1 MDPLL
6 NHLLLN
12 ASGVGWINDLPL
24 ERDEKGLG
32 QQDFEPYAAF
42 DPLANK
48 AMAINIGNQVC
59 HSVRDG
65 EKYVYITNGVGL
77 VAFEG

>member
-1 MDPLL
+1 MHEKGLRPRKTQ
-6 NHLLLN
+6 NR
-12 ASGVGWINDLPL
+12 
-24 ERDEKGLG
+24 RDEKGLG

-65 EKYVYITNGVGL
+65 EKYVYI
-77 VAFEG
+77 